1 LPIEVWIPEEPATAE
16 IGDLPAEVR
25 LKTIA
30 RDGPLPDDFSS
41 GEVVVPPFGSRR
53 VLAALPR
60 MRALQLVQVKSAGVD
75 WIEPHVPK
83 WATLCNARGA
93 RDAPVAEWVL
103 AAILACWK
111 QFPRFLRQQDEA
123 RWEHVVPAELHGSRA
138 LIVGYGSIGAAVE
151 ERLRPF
157 GVEVSRVARRARPG
171 VEPVERL
178 RELLPA
184 ADIVVLLTPAT
195 AATAGLFD
203 ERMLS
208 AMRKGALLV
217 NAARGTIVD
226 TDALC
231 AALAAGRIRAA
242 LDVTDPEPLPP
253 GHPLWG
259 LPGVVVTPH
268 VAGDGE
274 QAERRVYRM
283 VGEQIRR
290 LLAGEPL
297 LNVVDRDE

>member
-1 LPIEVWIPEEPATAE
+1 
-16 IGDLPAEVR
+16 
-25 LKTIA
+25 
-30 RDGPLPDDFSS
+30 
-41 GEVVVPPFGSRR
+41 
-53 VLAALPR
+53 
-60 MRALQLVQVKSAGVD
+60 MRALRLVQVKSAGVD
-75 WIEPHVPK
+75 WIAPHVPD

-111 QFPRFLRQQDEA
+111 RFPRFLRQQDES
-123 RWEHVVPAELHGSRA
+123 RWEHAVPAELRGSRA

-157 GVEVSRVARRARPG
+157 GVEVDRLARRARPG

-178 RELLPA
+178 GDLLPA

-195 AATAGLFD
+195 AATTRLFD

-208 AMRKGALLV
+208 GMRKGALLV
-217 NAARGTIVD
+217 NAARGTVVD

-259 LPGVVVTPH
+259 LPGVIVTPH
-268 VAGDGE
+268 VAGDGDA
-274 QAERRVYRM
+274 AERRVYRM

-297 LNVVDRDE
+297 LNVVERP